1 MIVLA
6 AYCWAGSTS
15 LSASFLLENKG
26 SDTAITG
33 LLGKWMEKKS
43 VKFLPG
49 LDLTFPKACPCTTW
63 PSAGQRQRLLS
74 SDSPKAAGRPGLCI
88 PARSE
93 ADECALNPET
103 KGHPRPRGGPVRA
116 PSARAAR
123 ACSAGTSSSSPAG
136 HLAPTPLPALCLLS
150 GCCVR
155 FFMAFLR
162 GRRRSAVSC
171 RERAGAG
178 AGRREGGST
187 AGD

>member
-1 MIVLA
+1 MD
-6 AYCWAGSTS
+6 G
-15 LSASFLLENKG
+15 
-26 SDTAITG
+26 
-33 LLGKWMEKKS
+33 EKEC

-49 LDLTFPKACPCTTW
+49 LGLTFPKACPCMTW

-74 SDSPKAAGRPGLCI
+74 SDSPKAAGRPGLCV
-88 PARSE
+88 PAHSE

-136 HLAPTPLPALCLLS
+136 HLAPTPLPAPCLLS

-155 FFMAFLR
+155 FFHGFPQRQKAECRFLQGESR
-162 GRRRSAVSC
+162 RWSREEGGRRHC
-171 RERAGAG
+171 W
-178 AGRREGGST
+178 
-187 AGD
+187 